1 MRKVFQIASK
11 ELLNKQL
18 EACRNDYNRL
28 KRNITLL
35 ATNSE
40 AIAAFRTMNT
50 AMFMQLHHSI
60 KTDKGNK
67 LFIPESNDET
77 YYKNVPNSEYKWRSF
92 QLAFI
97 LLNIDAFV
105 KPDENDNTV
114 EDVFGSGWPERNEIA
129 DLVWFPTGGGK
140 TEAYLGII
148 AFAIALRRFTK
159 GELGNGTTVLMR
171 YTLRMLTLQQFQ
183 RATLLICAL
192 EVIRKDDFLLPHY
205 FSLGDERITI
215 GLFVGGDSLC
225 QIIGIRERNR

>member
-1 MRKVFQIASK
+1 M
-11 ELLNKQL
+11 
-18 EACRNDYNRL
+18 
-28 KRNITLL
+28 TLL
-35 ATNSE
+35 KTEILEPINKKKPKQIIILFHGYGGNGKNISLLAKNSE

-77 YYKNVPNSEYKWRSF
+77 YYVNVTNSEYKWRSF

-97 LLNIDAFV
+97 LLNVDAFV

-140 TEAYLGII
+140 TEAYLGVI
-148 AFAIALRRFTK
+148 AFAIALRRFGK
-159 GELGNGTTVLMR
+159 GERGFGTTVLMR

-183 RATLLICAL
+183 RATLLI
-192 EVIRKDDFLLPHY
+192 
-205 FSLGDERITI
+205 
-215 GLFVGGDSLC
+215 
-225 QIIGIRERNR
+225 